1 MKINT
6 LTFLLIQAKLE
17 SMAFVCIF
25 LVLHDIFIPRH
36 MKGSQC
42 WICIGRTYAED
53 ETPILRH
60 LMQRTDSLE
69 KTLMLGKIEGRRRWG
84 WQRMRWLEGIT
95 DLIDMSLNK
104 LLVTDRAAWY
114 AAEHGVTKSQTRLR
128 TELNMVPVSWAP
140 QDTSAQASWPR
151 SLALRGYR
159 PEHRLSI
166 GLHACSVSQLCP
178 SLRPYGLQP
187 ARLLYPWDFPGKNTC
202 VGCHFLLHFHRQE
215 ASKRELELPP
225 VLLPSSWSENPMR
238 RPKSVKEWGRL
249 LRRQES
255 T

>member
-1 MKINT
+1 MGMT
-6 LTFLLIQAKLE
+6 
-17 SMAFVCIF
+17 
-25 LVLHDIFIPRH
+25 
-36 MKGSQC
+36 
-42 WICIGRTYAED
+42 ED
-53 ETPILRH
+53 EMVGGHHWLDRH
-60 LMQRTDSLE
+60 EFEQALGYGQGSLVCCRTWGRKESDTTENWTEYGSSE
-69 KTLMLGKIEGRRRWG
+69 LGSTGH
-84 WQRMRWLEGIT
+84 LC
-95 DLIDMSLNK
+95 
-104 LLVTDRAAWY
+104 
-114 AAEHGVTKSQTRLR
+114 
-128 TELNMVPVSWAP
+128 
-140 QDTSAQASWPR
+140 TSFLPR